1 MAFQVVGHDIHK
13 DAYER
18 KVDISTTA
26 FPQLIRNIISCCREG
41 VVSPIVPLMVFSNCF
56 ETTPI
61 SECEQLWKVFISF
74 RKDFSSPLFISK
86 TQANTNLSILAIVNS
101 LLKRASRMRYSSFR
115 GDLMMWMLHSQLMFR
130 FLSNVF
136 PFEERSGLNVSN
148 RYNIHTPP
156 NMESQDTIKK
166 AIMEAQ
172 Y

>member
-1 MAFQVVGHDIHK
+1 
-13 DAYER
+13 
-18 KVDISTTA
+18 
-26 FPQLIRNIISCCREG
+26 
-41 VVSPIVPLMVFSNCF
+41 
-56 ETTPI
+56 
-61 SECEQLWKVFISF
+61 
-74 RKDFSSPLFISK
+74 
-86 TQANTNLSILAIVNS
+86 
-101 LLKRASRMRYSSFR
+101 MRYSSFR